1 MRARKTRKKC
11 KIRKARKKMKA
22 RRTYQIR
29 HVGKQGTKARKKR
42 NLAQS

>member
-29 HVGKQGTKARKKR
+29 HVGK
-42 NLAQS
+42 